1 MHLTKLLPLPQRPRV
16 WKKPKNPNL
25 SSCSSS
31 TPSSNH
37 MNPIGSNLL
46 MPAGKLM
53 KSSSVPKTS
62 QTSSVM
68 PSVIDTLLVLKT
80 LPPDVSLRLGKA
92 IERKLARGKPL
103 LERLGMRQLS
113 LLECLGVP
121 VKKGE
126 VSQICDEPGMMMMTQ
141 LEQSQSGCGTTM
153 MSMTRTTLGTGGHRG
168 EDLPGG
174 ARQMSAPYGKPKCS
188 RQFTTSI
195 PRMPS
200 AVLMPKETAHH
211 SLTPSGVTSFVT
223 ATLTSEP
230 SLRTSSLSKPSMMTP
245 SSSERE
251 RNSQSTVVPQ
261 GKGDRSAPKVT
272 GSRH

>member
-1 MHLTKLLPLPQRPRV
+1 
-16 WKKPKNPNL
+16 
-25 SSCSSS
+25 
-31 TPSSNH
+31 
-37 MNPIGSNLL
+37 
-46 MPAGKLM
+46 
-53 KSSSVPKTS
+53 
-62 QTSSVM
+62 
-68 PSVIDTLLVLKT
+68 
-80 LPPDVSLRLGKA
+80 
-92 IERKLARGKPL
+92 
-103 LERLGMRQLS
+103 MRQLS
-113 LLECLGVP
+113 LLERLGVP

-141 LEQSQSGCGTTM
+141 LKQSQSRCGTMM
-153 MSMTRTTLGTGGHRG
+153 MSMTRTTLGTGVHGG

-211 SLTPSGVTSFVT
+211 SLAPSGVTSFVT

-261 GKGDRSAPKVT
+261 GRGDRSAPKVT
-272 GSRH
+272 GSLPSIGLLMPSSGPIHTAAMSCGSTTDTS